1 MIDNKIPVIICLS
14 DTISGAVSWA
24 LRLREELRNHPKYKI
39 LLLGRD
45 VESLNQEF
53 DLTLSEKDS
62 NKYSAYFLLKQFPRA
77 IVAPNWL
84 WNLFPT
90 CERLNLRGRKIAC
103 IGFCRSDSEEEY
115 YANLVKYESFIS
127 HFIAVS
133 PECGLELRK
142 RLVHRAD
149 EISVLPTGI
158 FVPENFVRSYSSQ
171 PIRIVYGGR
180 IEQRQKRVMDFVPLV
195 KLLLACKINFVFSI
209 AGDGSYLLPLMQ
221 KMRICKHAG
230 RVRFFGRL
238 SYEEM
243 NEVWKEHDVFVQ
255 MSDFEG
261 TSNSMLEAMSQGTVP
276 IVATASSGVRGI
288 INHQRN
294 GFMFPVGD
302 INSFAS
308 TIGFLAERNELLSE
322 IGKQANQTVKQF
334 SMKLYIER
342 FIDILD
348 KIVHSSHL

>member
-1 MIDNKIPVIICLS
+1 MIDDRIPIVICLS

-24 LRLREELRNHPKYKI
+24 LRLREEFRNHPKYKV

-45 VESLNQEF
+45 VEALNQEF
-53 DLTLSEKDS
+53 DLILSEKES

-90 CERLNLRGRKIAC
+90 CAKLNSKGRKIAC

-115 YANLVKYESFIS
+115 YANLVKYESFIY

-133 PECGLELRK
+133 PECGLELRQ
-142 RLVHRAD
+142 RLVHRVN
-149 EISVLPTGI
+149 EISVLPTGV
-158 FVPENFVRSYSSQ
+158 FTPENLVRSYSSQ
-171 PIRIVYGGR
+171 PIRIIYGGR

-195 KLLLACKINFVFSI
+195 KLLLAHRINFIFSI
-209 AGDGSYLLPLMQ
+209 VGDGSYLLPLMQ
-221 KMRICKHAG
+221 AMRVCKHAG

-243 NEVWKEHDVFVQ
+243 NEVWREHDVFIQ

-308 TIGFLAERNELLSE
+308 TIGLLAEQNELLSGM
-322 IGKQANQTVKQF
+322 GKHANQTAQQF
-334 SMKLYIER
+334 SMALYIEK

-348 KIVHSSHL
+348 KIVYSAHL